1 MTTDKGFSILDYQ
14 HKEFRNYDELPLS
27 CISENA
33 LYKSRKGEIFIG
45 GTTGMI
51 SFQEKDLEQAPRSYR
66 ILPYRLTVN
75 GENIQTGDQSGIL
88 HRNITYTPKKTLKS
102 IQNIFNIEYTTT
114 DYIPF
119 NKNKIVYRLEGFS
132 DTWNVLEQN
141 TITYTNLA
149 PGNYTLIVKAEN
161 VNEKLVPPSRLQ
173 IEKLPPFYRTIWAYL
188 AYIISIIILTYYIIH
203 TYHHRL
209 KLQESLKYE
218 KRHIED
224 IE

>member
-88 HRNITYTPKKTLKS
+88 HRNITYTPKITLKS
-102 IQNIFNIEYTTT
+102 IQNILEVTT
-114 DYIPF
+114 
-119 NKNKIVYRLEGFS
+119 L
-132 DTWNVLEQN
+132 
-141 TITYTNLA
+141 
-149 PGNYTLIVKAEN
+149 
-161 VNEKLVPPSRLQ
+161 
-173 IEKLPPFYRTIWAYL
+173 
-188 AYIISIIILTYYIIH
+188 
-203 TYHHRL
+203 
-209 KLQESLKYE
+209 
-218 KRHIED
+218 
-224 IE
+224 

>member
-14 HKEFRNYDELPLS
+14 HKEFRNYDELPLN

-88 HRNITYTPKKTLKS
+88 HRNITYTPKITLKS
-102 IQNIFNIEYTTT
+102 FPRKRTTVCGYSPA
-114 DYIPF
+114 DWQPF
-119 NKNKIVYRLEGFS
+119 LCRSANARDRPARRWDLRSEAR
-132 DTWNVLEQN
+132 D
-141 TITYTNLA
+141 
-149 PGNYTLIVKAEN
+149 
-161 VNEKLVPPSRLQ
+161 SRGR
-173 IEKLPPFYRTIWAYL
+173 IG
-188 AYIISIIILTYYIIH
+188 
-203 TYHHRL
+203 
-209 KLQESLKYE
+209 
-218 KRHIED
+218 
-224 IE
+224 

>member
-88 HRNITYTPKKTLKS
+88 HRNITYTPK
-102 IQNIFNIEYTTT
+102 NN
-114 DYIPF
+114 P
-119 NKNKIVYRLEGFS
+119 KIYSEHFQYRIHNYRL
-132 DTWNVLEQN
+132 
-141 TITYTNLA
+141 
-149 PGNYTLIVKAEN
+149 
-161 VNEKLVPPSRLQ
+161 
-173 IEKLPPFYRTIWAYL
+173 
-188 AYIISIIILTYYIIH
+188 H
-203 TYHHRL
+203 TF
-209 KLQESLKYE
+209 Q
-218 KRHIED
+218 
-224 IE
+224 